1 MNFPSTL
8 ILIGLSALLG
18 RIIWDRWR
26 ALALLGTSVL
36 AVFAFQPAL
45 PIRGLDFWL
54 PSLTLGLTTLCW
66 VLTTPAPQ
74 RRWREQ
80 LPAIALLTVLPLLLG
95 LTRYLDIPIPVTAS
109 LPPQWIQ
116 IAIFALSLASIAI
129 LLARLHLSNAALT
142 IAFIFIL
149 LLFAVLKIPALAHET
164 STLLRQI
171 NQQSTTLA
179 SPLDLRWLGFSYIA
193 FRLLHTVRDRQNG
206 RLPDVSL
213 PEYII
218 YVIFFPALSAG
229 PIDRIERF
237 ITDLRRSPALT
248 GTSLGLAGQRLVIGL
263 FKKFVLADSLS
274 LLALNSENATQVHTA
289 GWAWVMLYAY
299 AFQIYFD
306 FSGYTDIAIGMG
318 KLMGFNL
325 PENFSAPYLKP
336 NLTQFWNS
344 WHITLTQWFRSYFF
358 NPLTRWLRSSRYAWP
373 PALLILVTQLATMLL
388 IGFWH
393 GVTWPFV
400 LWGLWHGLGLF
411 VDNRW
416 STLTRTHIAA
426 LSPHWQ
432 AVFNVCGVIVT
443 FHFVALGWVFFA
455 LPSLDICFHFLRI
468 LFSQSPN
475 H

>member
-1 MNFPSTL
+1 M
-8 ILIGLSALLG
+8 LG

-54 PSLTLGLTTLCW
+54 PTLTLGLTVLCW
-66 VLTTPAPQ
+66 VVTTPAPQ

-80 LPAIALLTVLPLLLG
+80 IPALALLTGLPLLLG
-95 LTRYLDIPIPVTAS
+95 LTRYLELPIPLTAS
-109 LPPQWIQ
+109 LPPQSLQ
-116 IAIFALSLASIAI
+116 IAIFLLSIVLITI
-129 LLARLHLSNAALT
+129 LLARLPASNAAALT
-142 IAFIFIL
+142 VGFIFIL
-149 LLFAVLKIPALAHET
+149 GLFAVLKIPALAQAT
-164 STLLRQI
+164 STLLRQV
-171 NQQSTTLA
+171 NQQSAALA

-193 FRLLHTVRDRQNG
+193 FRLLHSLRDRQNG

-213 PEYII
+213 AEYVV
-218 YVIFFPALSAG
+218 YVIFFPTLAAG

-237 ITDLRRSPALT
+237 ITDLRRPPTQT
-248 GTSLGLAGQRLVIGL
+248 GAELGSAGQRLVLGL
-263 FKKFVLADSLS
+263 FKKFAVADSLA
-274 LLALNSENATQVHTA
+274 LLALNGENATQVHTA

-318 KLMGFNL
+318 KLMGFTL

-358 NPLTRWLRSSRYAWP
+358 NPITRWLRSSSVAWP
-373 PALLILVTQLATMLL
+373 PALLIFVTQLATMLL
-388 IGFWH
+388 IGLWH
-393 GVTWPFV
+393 GVTGPFV

-416 STLTRTHIAA
+416 STLTRPRFAA
-426 LSPHWQ
+426 LSPRWQ
-432 AVFNVCGVIVT
+432 TVLNVCGALIT

-455 LPSLDICFHFLRI
+455 LPSLDVCLRFLKV
-468 LFSQSPN
+468 LFAW
-475 H
+475 